1 MVFQRL
7 RRAWRTPWQRTL
19 FIMFFAQLVTAVGY
33 ASIFPFLPLY
43 VKSLGSSS
51 GMRIEVLA
59 GLVYSGQAFTMA
71 ITAPLWGAVADR
83 YGRKLMVERSMFGG
97 VLILLLMAFARSAED
112 LVLLRTLQGLITG
125 TLAAA
130 NALVAS
136 IAPREHSGYAMGL
149 LQMGQGAGVAVGPLI
164 GGAIADQWG
173 YSVAFYVTAVLL
185 LIGGL
190 LVMFGID
197 EHFERQPSSA
207 HGRARM
213 VGAWREILASQG
225 VTVTYATSFLNQLGR
240 NLLIPIL
247 PLFIPLLLATAD
259 HTNTF
264 TGVVI
269 SVSAATTTL
278 SGLYFGRLGDRV
290 GHRKIVIVSML
301 IGGLLY
307 LPQALVTAAWQ
318 VLAMQALL
326 GVAIG
331 GMIPSISALLARY
344 TRPGQEGAVY
354 GLENSIGSGA
364 RALAPMLGSSIAMAL
379 GLRATFLATG
389 GLLILTALFA
399 SVYLP
404 RHPDDHKIAPAARP
418 AAAR

>member
-19 FIMFFAQLVTAVGY
+19 FIMFFAQLVTAVGF

-59 GLVYSGQAFTMA
+59 GLVYSGQALTMA

-125 TLAAA
+125 TVAAA

-136 IAPREHSGYAMGL
+136 IAPREQSGYAMGL

-173 YSVAFYVTAVLL
+173 YSAAFYVTAVLL

-197 EHFERQPSSA
+197 EHFERLPSSA

-269 SVSAATTTL
+269 SVSAVTTTL

-344 TRPGQEGAVY
+344 TRPGLEGAVY

-399 SVYLP
+399 SIYLP
-404 RHPDDHKIAPAARP
+404 RHPDDHKIVPAAQP
-418 AAAR
+418 AALR